1 MFLNIF
7 RLSLG
12 CFIVSSFDMQMFPF
26 TVFANC
32 PFGNLLPSVVW
43 MLKSF
48 LERVVL
54 HGMLLLMGI
63 FYGAIRYFAEASS
76 KASTGIFK
84 QMPQSGSS
92 LTRMESHVACLFL
105 RQSIARRRELL
116 LDQPNSPQSS

>member
-1 MFLNIF
+1 MF

-43 MLKSF
+43 ILKSF
-48 LERVVL
+48 LERVVF

-63 FYGAIRYFAEASS
+63 FYAAVRYFAEASS
-76 KASTGIFK
+76 KASIGIFK
-84 QMPQSGSS
+84 QMPH
-92 LTRMESHVACLFL
+92 LASH
-105 RQSIARRRELL
+105 
-116 LDQPNSPQSS
+116 